1 MKGNRLYLG
10 FGNLPSQFLCLRP
23 VIGGDLGNFACAMP
37 FLRLLFQRYQRVYPL
52 PADFLFQP
60 ACGFGDVFGKPIIVA
75 VVAQCGG
82 VVGVVADGEVAAAE
96 MVAALQTRAFC
107 RIPFAAAF
115 AAVARAGADVVG
127 KRGIGFVVGEGF
139 NSFPARIGQGFFLL
153 ADMGAGFVQQVVQ
166 RGLPVFFGI
175 ALPRLQAGEQDLGV
189 GPFFGGDDGHG
200 VSFATKR
207 QPAL

>member
-1 MKGNRLYLG
+1 
-10 FGNLPSQFLCLRP
+10 
-23 VIGGDLGNFACAMP
+23 MP

-60 ACGFGDVFGKPIIVA
+60 ACGFGDVFGKPVVVA

-166 RGLPVFFGI
+166 RGLPVFLASRCHVCKRASKTWVSVRSLAVMTVMEF
-175 ALPRLQAGEQDLGV
+175 PLQRKGSLHFEWRA
-189 GPFFGGDDGHG
+189 
-200 VSFATKR
+200 A
-207 QPAL
+207 